1 MLKAHTKRK
10 QDTNVGPSE
19 GVKETQYPPPV
30 LIKKKNLTPV
40 RLFFS
45 KKRRKKTCGARLI

>member
-30 LIKKKNLTPV
+30 LIKKKPYPSET
-40 RLFFS
+40 FF
-45 KKRRKKTCGARLI
+45 KKRKTCGARRI